1 MNYRILTGT
10 ERSEFHA
17 DKITDCQ
24 PKALM
29 AVTMVF
35 APETPHKHIRA
46 VALLASSE
54 GLKVK
59 RHPSPH
65 AITLRGTA
73 SIMQHVFNVEL
84 KMHET
89 ADGIFRCRK
98 GPVGVPTSFGSR
110 VTAVLGLDTRPQ
122 AKPRYRHR
130 SMMHS
135 VDAHTP
141 SGYTSR
147 QLAGIYGFPGGGGH
161 GH

>member
-24 PKALM
+24 PKARM

-54 GLKVK
+54 GLQVK

-110 VTAVLGLDTRPQ
+110 VTAILGLDTRPAAQ
-122 AKPRYRHR
+122 PRYRHR

-135 VDAHTP
+135 VDARTP